1 MKRGILPGIIKVVV
15 VACLV
20 VAMHQARAQEK
31 PTAPEVPI
39 PIVKVAKVV
48 PVLSKLQPGFSADKV
63 YLTGSATLAGG
74 SVDVKFKESFSKFT
88 SDIKV
93 IVTPVGSW
101 SGIYVININPDGFTA
116 MSGAGDPK
124 ARFNWIVVR
133 E

>member
-1 MKRGILPGIIKVVV
+1 MKKRGILSGIIKVVV

-20 VAMHQARAQEK
+20 VAIHQARAQEK
-31 PTAPEVPI
+31 PIATEAP
-39 PIVKVAKVV
+39 VKVAKVV
-48 PVLSKLQPGFSADKV
+48 PTSSSKMVPTYFSAHKV
-63 YLTGSATLAGG
+63 HLTGSATLAGG
-74 SVDVKFKESFSKFT
+74 SVDVKFKESFSKFV